1 MLALLVALLR
11 VPLAAGYPQSAE
23 LWAAHTLAITQIVAT
38 SLLFPWLFSGTAPA
52 VATISSAWPFA
63 VFAGV
68 LSGLPG
74 VRIVATDCLVTA
86 WMLSLWA
93 WNASAPVTT
102 RPTAVAV
109 ALLLSVGS
117 LVLFYL
123 SLEFAHSSGDDI
135 AVAARWAQL
144 SPPLAALRLL
154 EATPRARDY
163 GIPVVVAGG
172 AFVCRIFA
180 RRSSQVIHTS

>member
-1 MLALLVALLR
+1 LA
-11 VPLAAGYPQSAE
+11 G
-23 LWAAHTLAITQIVAT
+23 I
-38 SLLFPWLFSGTAPA
+38 
-52 VATISSAWPFA
+52 
-63 VFAGV
+63 
-68 LSGLPG
+68 LSGLP
-74 VRIVATDCLVTA
+74 VARIFAANGLVTA

-102 RPTAVAV
+102 RPAAVAA

-123 SLEFAHSSGDDI
+123 SLEFANNSGEDI

-163 GIPVVVAGG
+163 GIPVLVAGG

-180 RRSSQVIHTS
+180 RRSSQVIHIS